1 MGQGDARFSAQDVQ
15 SHHGGELGSAGVI
28 PAQQRDVFPPFQPSG
43 GGCGHDVPKKI
54 SSKKTDPGSLSFL
67 QNVSIINPQ
76 YRALDFAKLTSYS
89 YSSKIDKDNFNLA
102 LFSYGSLKHLL
113 ALSDGTLPSVSNVEF
128 LSRLQHLVNVFDI
141 VCLGS
146 DISSFTHSSFTEGLN
161 YDSRVLHDVETG
173 VKEWSTISRSIDST
187 CWTYAKL
194 LSKNRFHSDSD
205 NSLSDSDTY
214 TDSDYSG
221 LDTGQRRCSSWNS
234 FRKNGCQYEFL
245 NPGKICKYVHSCST
259 CEANGVFGMP
269 HKALECEDF
278 VHPDEIDS
286 L

>member
-1 MGQGDARFSAQDVQ
+1 MFID
-15 SHHGGELGSAGVI
+15 
-28 PAQQRDVFPPFQPSG
+28 
-43 GGCGHDVPKKI
+43 K
-54 SSKKTDPGSLSFL
+54 
-67 QNVSIINPQ
+67 
-76 YRALDFAKLTSYS
+76 AKLSY
-89 YSSKIDKDNFNLA
+89 YQKLDMDPRAPTPPPIIF
-102 LFSYGSLKHLL
+102 FF

-128 LSRLQHLVNVFDI
+128 LSWLQHLVNVFDI

-161 YDSRVLHDVETG
+161 YESRVLDDIETG
-173 VKEWSTISRSIDST
+173 VKDWSTISRSIDST

-194 LSKNRFHSDSD
+194 LSKNRFYSD

-214 TDSDYSG
+214 TDSDYSC
-221 LDTGQRRCSSWNS
+221 LDTGRKKCSSWNL
-234 FRKNGCQYEFL
+234 FRKNGCQYEYL
-245 NPGKICKYVHSCST
+245 NPGKNCKFVHSCST